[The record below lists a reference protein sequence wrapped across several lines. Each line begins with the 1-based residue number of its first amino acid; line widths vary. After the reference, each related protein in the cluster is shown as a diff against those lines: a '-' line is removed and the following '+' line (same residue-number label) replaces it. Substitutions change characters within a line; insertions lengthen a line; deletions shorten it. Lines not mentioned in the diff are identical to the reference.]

1 VGLAAFMGG
10 ARRVPRSRG
19 NGVSEKGRPAGTRP
33 AVARAAFAVSNLLIR
48 AARLAAYAGLG
59 ALRRSQLVD
68 LIRHEWDEYGRSGWD
83 WFAVLW
89 DWEKDFYLKNLRAGD
104 RVLLVGCGT
113 GRDLVPLLEAGYAV
127 DGLDLS
133 PASIEI
139 CRGHLAHRGLSAPLL
154 VGSVDEAPLS
164 GPYDVV
170 LFSWYAYGYLVGRSA
185 RVGALRRLAAHLA
198 PGGRILFSYVL
209 HEPKTSRVPTALAR
223 AVGALTGSDWRAE
236 HGEMLTVGGGR
247 RRPVIHFE
255 RRFEPHE
262 VADEVAEAGLRLA
275 SHDHEDNGCVVLER
289 SVVREEADAAPLQRA
304 PNAARTASTAL
315 SSGRNASS

>member
-1 VGLAAFMGG
+1 MRERSPAG
-10 ARRVPRSRG
+10 AR
-19 NGVSEKGRPAGTRP
+19 PAL
-33 AVARAAFAVSNLLIR
+33 ARAAFAASSLLIR
-48 AARLAAYAGLG
+48 AARLAVYAGLG
-59 ALRRSQLVD
+59 ALRRGQLVD
-68 LIRHEWDEYGRSGWD
+68 LIRDEWDEYGRSNWD

-89 DWEKDFYLKNLRAGD
+89 DWEKDFYLRNLRAGD

-139 CRGHLAHRGLSAPLL
+139 CRTHLAHRGLSAPLV

-170 LFSWYAYGYLVGRSA
+170 LFSWYAYGYLVGRAA
-185 RVGALRRLAAHLA
+185 RIDALRSLAAHLA

-209 HEPKTSRVPTALAR
+209 HDPKTSRIPTALAR

-236 HGEMLTVGGGR
+236 HGDMLTVGGGR

-255 RRFEPHE
+255 RRFEPAE
-262 VADEVAEAGLRLA
+262 VLAEVAEAGLRVLL
-275 SHDHEDNGCVVLER
+275 HDHDVNGRISLKR
-289 SVVREEADAAPLQRA
+289 
-304 PNAARTASTAL
+304 
-315 SSGRNASS
+315 